1 MLGEH
6 SEPILREIVGLS
18 REDFDRLVV
27 EGVID

>member
-6 SEPILREIVGLS
+6 SERVLRGIVGLS
-18 REDFDRLVV
+18 NEDFDRLVV